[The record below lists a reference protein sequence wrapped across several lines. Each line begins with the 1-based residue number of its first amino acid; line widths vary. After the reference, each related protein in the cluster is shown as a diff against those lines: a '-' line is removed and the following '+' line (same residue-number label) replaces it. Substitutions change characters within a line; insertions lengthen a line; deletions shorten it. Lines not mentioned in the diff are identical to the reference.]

1 MNSSLQIGQPQPG
14 PCLFLRSVQLFLCV
28 VVSLFEVKLAC
39 AMLTI
44 SDEAEGLL
52 NRIFQHAFV
61 FIFHELPMR
70 CELTVWSCAIYAPQL
85 G

>member
-1 MNSSLQIGQPQPG
+1 MNSSLQIGQTQPG
-14 PCLFLRSVQLFLCV
+14 PFLFLRSVQLFLCV

-52 NRIFQHAFV
+52 NRIFRHAFV

-70 CELTVWSCAIYAPQL
+70 CEPTIWSCAIYAPKL
-85 G
+85 S